1 MFKRALRRTKSKA
14 FALTLIKA
22 LVPALALLSINLLLY
37 GSAFAESHESIAI
50 HTAQPS
56 IEYTSGPQPN
66 RTAAALAANDKCKT
80 ATTEIH
86 PQGYCELVRMDNV
99 PITQASELK
108 ANTRRHPLFLWRF
121 TSNTSTLYL
130 AGSLHLLKQGLYPLP
145 TQYEQAFKLSN
156 KLVLEVNTDQISPS
170 EIYAKTQAAA
180 RLTKHRYLRESLSA
194 LDYSRLARTA
204 ALYGVPL
211 QSLQPYKPAMVY
223 TQLSLMGFIALGYDP
238 ELGVEEHFSKNKAP
252 EDILQ
257 LESLDLQLGFLFAQS
272 METQIAVLMDTVKQ
286 FDEIE
291 TVASNLVQAWAKGDD
306 TTMAKLVAEQN
317 GSSKLLRDFSEQLLD
332 QRNVGMSK
340 KIADYLNT
348 NENYFVLVGAAHLA
362 GPNSIIKVLEKN
374 GFHGERIYS
383 DLPNLRDAP
392 ITQSTTE
399 VSHTP

>member
-1 MFKRALRRTKSKA
+1 M
-14 FALTLIKA
+14 
-22 LVPALALLSINLLLY
+22 LA
-37 GSAFAESHESIAI
+37 
-50 HTAQPS
+50 
-56 IEYTSGPQPN
+56 
-66 RTAAALAANDKCKT
+66 RTAMVK
-80 ATTEIH
+80 
-86 PQGYCELVRMDNV
+86 GR
-99 PITQASELK
+99 
-108 ANTRRHPLFLWRF
+108 
-121 TSNTSTLYL
+121 
-130 AGSLHLLKQGLYPLP
+130 GLYPLP
-145 TQYEQAFKLSN
+145 LQYEQAFKLSN

-362 GPNSIIKVLEKN
+362 GPNSIIKMLEKN

>member
-1 MFKRALRRTKSKA
+1 
-14 FALTLIKA
+14 
-22 LVPALALLSINLLLY
+22 
-37 GSAFAESHESIAI
+37 
-50 HTAQPS
+50 
-56 IEYTSGPQPN
+56 
-66 RTAAALAANDKCKT
+66 
-80 ATTEIH
+80 
-86 PQGYCELVRMDNV
+86 
-99 PITQASELK
+99 
-108 ANTRRHPLFLWRF
+108 
-121 TSNTSTLYL
+121 
-130 AGSLHLLKQGLYPLP
+130 
-145 TQYEQAFKLSN
+145 
-156 KLVLEVNTDQISPS
+156 
-170 EIYAKTQAAA
+170 
-180 RLTKHRYLRESLSA
+180 
-194 LDYSRLARTA
+194 LARTA

-362 GPNSIIKVLEKN
+362 GPNSIIKMLEKN